1 MLCIWAFHNMLSLY
15 TLVSS
20 CSTCYQLFQPQDE
33 FTEDKHN
40 HGWTLVS
47 DSLGCQ
53 VSSTLHEILC
63 KHTERISDPFQSI
76 DLFAWETHRL
86 HTPGDLDS
94 SSGAC
99 SSSCHRPCTSEGS
112 GRTRTARKRHF
123 HWRKLY
129 SLCTLLGY
137 VGLLLW
143 HSVTLFCDLMVEVSS
158 AKSCKI

>member
-47 DSLGCQ
+47 DSLGCP

-86 HTPGDLDS
+86 YTPGDLDS

-99 SSSCHRPCTSEGS
+99 SSSCHRPSEGS
-112 GRTRTARKRHF
+112 GRTRTAKKNVTF
-123 HWRKLY
+123 IGENFTVY
-129 SLCTLLGY
+129 ALCWAMLGFSCDIQLLCF
-137 VGLLLW
+137 
-143 HSVTLFCDLMVEVSS
+143 VT
-158 AKSCKI
+158 